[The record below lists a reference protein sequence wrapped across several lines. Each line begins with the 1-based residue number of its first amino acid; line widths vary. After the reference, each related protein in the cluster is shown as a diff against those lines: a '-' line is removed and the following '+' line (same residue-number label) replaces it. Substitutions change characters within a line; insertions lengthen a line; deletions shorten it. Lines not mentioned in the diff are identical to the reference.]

1 MFRNFHPTKQTLIM
15 TAVGL
20 LEANPTAET
29 TSEQILEV
37 SGISKGSLYHHFED
51 FSELMEYAHVFIFT
65 REVEK
70 SIAAMNMMLLQSKTR
85 EDLVGFLSKVTRRSQ
100 SPDMKS
106 LRNFRLVTVAK
117 TVTNLRLRKFLAEEQ
132 LRLTGALADLYREA
146 QERGWANPAL
156 NPTTVAI
163 FVEAYTMGKVVDEIA
178 TTHMDPE
185 DWYSIVDQT
194 IEKILFPAVK

>member
-51 FSELMEYAHVFIFT
+51 FSELMEYAHVFVFT

-70 SIAAMNMMLLQSKTR
+70 SIAAMNMMLLQSTPR
-85 EDLVGFLSKVTRRSQ
+85 GDLVKLLSKLTRQ
-100 SPDMKS
+100 FQTPDMKS

-117 TVTNLRLRKFLAEEQ
+117 TVTNLRLRKFLAEKQ
-132 LRLTGALADLYREA
+132 LRLSGDLADLYREA

>member
-1 MFRNFHPTKQTLIM
+1 MFRNIHPTKQTLIM

-20 LEANPTAET
+20 LEANPTAEI
-29 TSEQILEV
+29 TSEQILEI

-51 FSELMEYAHVFIFT
+51 FSEMMEYAHVFIFT
-65 REVEK
+65 REVDK
-70 SIAAMNMMLLQSKTR
+70 SIAEMNMMLLQSKTR